1 MRTRAQA
8 AAALIVTLDALPDD
22 TFQQIIDA
30 VSSTSDGVPLFEAVK
45 GLACSKALRQQL
57 HRLQPLVGVESVAVV
72 ARGGAFN
79 GGTSGGLAV
88 VARATARFSCH
99 RSPSKA
105 VARAARGHG
114 TGPWRAVLLYK
125 GRLTQDVVEQARQGR
140 VRTIDARFMMLA
152 CRRSHVVPVLLGAGS
167 SLLELDISQSNL
179 NNTWAATFGEAAVCS
194 AVLRSLRLEH
204 CGLRGPLPELRLPA
218 LQELLLWG
226 NDFTGGLE
234 PLHNCTALRHLQ
246 LHGGAAGNHLSGG
259 LEPLRNCTAL
269 QTLNLASHKLT
280 GDLEPLRGCTAL
292 VEVHLHY
299 NQLTGSLE
307 PLRGCATLQR
317 LYLLGNPLT
326 PTEEDKAHFQKQC
339 PTFDFMWL
347 TH

>member
-167 SLLELDISQSNL
+167 SLLELDMSCSSL

-194 AVLRSLRLEH
+194 AVLRTLRLNR

-218 LQELLLWG
+218 LQVLDLSG
-226 NDFTGGLE
+226 NAFTGGLE
-234 PLHNCTALRHLQ
+234 PVQHCTALRHLE
-246 LHGGAAGNHLSGG
+246 LHGQN
-259 LEPLRNCTAL
+259 
-269 QTLNLASHKLT
+269 K
-280 GDLEPLRGCTAL
+280 
-292 VEVHLHY
+292 
-299 NQLTGSLE
+299 LTGSLE
-307 PLRGCATLQR
+307 PLRGCTGLTELSLAYNKLTGGLEPLRGCKALQK
-317 LYLLGNPLT
+317 LYLMGNLLE
-326 PTEEDKAHFQKQC
+326 PTEEDTAHFRQQC
-339 PTFDFMWL
+339 AKHAIGEALNWQL
-347 TH
+347 V